1 MRAWAVRRLY
11 RACRE
16 ENTSHARARQ
26 LLRAWL
32 SPHQKMQFEANG
44 HFDVVGCHSGKRY
57 RIRRGTSANINEL
70 DGNGH
75 LGPGWCFVPAGAL
88 AEGDVMLAQKI
99 ALETNEQGALD
110 VANSFPGPMR
120 WRGPFA
126 SHPRS
131 HPMAERAQPVGQ
143 DASTPRTPLLTY

>member
-1 MRAWAVRRLY
+1 
-11 RACRE
+11 
-16 ENTSHARARQ
+16 
-26 LLRAWL
+26 
-32 SPHQKMQFEANG
+32 
-44 HFDVVGCHSGKRY
+44 
-57 RIRRGTSANINEL
+57 
-70 DGNGH
+70 
-75 LGPGWCFVPAGAL
+75 
-88 AEGDVMLAQKI
+88 MLAQKI